1 MKYYVGCSGWKYDH
15 WKGSF
20 YPEDVAKKRW
30 LTYYSNQFNT
40 VEVNATF
47 YGSMKEKTFKKWYD
61 STEENFV
68 FTLKGSR
75 FVTHRKKPEEAGD
88 SVVKFYN
95 RAKALDDKLGCILW
109 QLKPSFKKDLER
121 LKAFCELLDTSFRNV
136 IEFRDDSWFD
146 DDIYSLLEDKE
157 IGFCSISAP
166 DLPNPVIATTKF
178 AYVRFHGSRT
188 WYRSEYDEDELRE
201 YANKIKGLNV
211 DEVYCYFNNDAEGHA
226 PHDAQELKEI
236 LEEN

>member
-1 MKYYVGCSGWKYDH
+1 
-15 WKGSF
+15 
-20 YPEDVAKKRW
+20 
-30 LTYYSNQFNT
+30 
-40 VEVNATF
+40 
-47 YGSMKEKTFKKWYD
+47 
-61 STEENFV
+61 
-68 FTLKGSR
+68 LKGSR